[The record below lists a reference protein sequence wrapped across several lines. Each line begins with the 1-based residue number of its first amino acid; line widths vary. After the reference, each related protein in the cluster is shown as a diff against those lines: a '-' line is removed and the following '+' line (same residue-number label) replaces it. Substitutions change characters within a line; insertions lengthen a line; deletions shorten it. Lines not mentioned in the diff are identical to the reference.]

1 MNGRVDESKNGL
13 LIVEV
18 EDSLNSKSI
27 ITSGLYNISVSTYPS
42 QDVMS
47 SKTIQ
52 DYSDNNKWD
61 ITNFYI
67 YGNKGRIKSLN
78 VSIRIDRDIGSILIT
93 SNSDFVSGNYS
104 EFTLMGT
111 CKKTDTTQKKF

>member
-61 ITNFYI
+61 ELYEYRTKKPSTGIKLREKI
-67 YGNKGRIKSLN
+67 VNKEKNNIN
-78 VSIRIDRDIGSILIT
+78 IDQSW
-93 SNSDFVSGNYS
+93 F
-104 EFTLMGT
+104 EE
-111 CKKTDTTQKKF
+111 